1 MAIAFVII
9 VKKEE
14 IGMLNTILSA
24 LISWIESTI
33 GAMGAAG
40 IALLMA
46 IESCNIPLPS
56 EAVLPFAGYLVSKGV
71 MNFHVAAIAGAVGCV
86 LGSIPSY
93 YLGYFGGRK
102 FFEKY
107 GKYILVSKHDLEI
120 ADKWVD
126 KYGDWAFFLC
136 RMLPVIRTFISL
148 PAGILKARKRTF
160 FTLTFW
166 GSLIWSYVLVYVG
179 VRLGENIDK
188 LKSIWHKFDIV
199 IVLVCVVLGVLY
211 IYKHVKHF
219 KQQD

>member
-1 MAIAFVII
+1 
-9 VKKEE
+9 
-14 IGMLNTILSA
+14 MLDSILA
-24 LISWIESTI
+24 GLVVWIEGVISV
-33 GAMGAAG
+33 MGPAG

-56 EAVLPFAGYLVSKGV
+56 EAVLPFAGFLVSKV
-71 MNFHVAAIAGAVGCV
+71 VLNFHMAAIAGAVGCV
-86 LGSIPSY
+86 LGSVPSY

-107 GKYILVSKHDLEI
+107 GKYLLVSKKDLDE

-160 FTLTFW
+160 FTLTFL

-179 VRLGENIDK
+179 LKLGEHLDK
-188 LKSIWHKFDIV
+188 LKSIWHKFDAVIIV
-199 IVLVCVVLGVLY
+199 ACVILGGIY
-211 IYKHVKHF
+211 IWKHVKHL
-219 KQQD
+219 KEE

>member
-1 MAIAFVII
+1 
-9 VKKEE
+9 
-14 IGMLNTILSA
+14 MLDSILA
-24 LISWIESTI
+24 GLVAWIEGVIS
-33 GAMGAAG
+33 AMGPAG

-56 EAVLPFAGYLVSKGV
+56 EAVLPFAGFLVSKGV
-71 MNFHVAAIAGAVGCV
+71 LNFHMAAIAGAVGCV

-93 YLGYFGGRK
+93 YFGYFGGRK

-107 GKYILVSKHDLEI
+107 GKYLLVSKKDLDE

-160 FTLTFW
+160 FTLTFL

-179 VRLGENIDK
+179 LKLGEHLDR
-188 LKSIWHKFDIV
+188 LKSIWHKFDAVIIV
-199 IVLVCVVLGVLY
+199 ACVILGGIY
-211 IYKHVKHF
+211 IWKHIKHL
-219 KQQD
+219 KEE

>member
-1 MAIAFVII
+1 
-9 VKKEE
+9 
-14 IGMLNTILSA
+14 
-24 LISWIESTI
+24 
-33 GAMGAAG
+33 MGPAG

-56 EAVLPFAGYLVSKGV
+56 EAVLPFAGYLVSKGE
-71 MNFHVAAIAGAVGCV
+71 MGFHMAAFAGAIGCV
-86 LGSIPSY
+86 IGSIPSY

-107 GKYILVSKHDLEI
+107 GKYLLVSKKDLDD

-126 KYGDWAFFLC
+126 KYGDWAFFIC
-136 RMLPVIRTFISL
+136 RMLPVVRTFISL

-160 FTLTFW
+160 FTLTFL

-179 VRLGENIDK
+179 VKLGEHLDK

-199 IVLVCVVLGVLY
+199 IILVCLILGGIYV
-211 IYKHVKHF
+211 YKHVKHL
-219 KQQD
+219 KES